1 MTKVKSRIDWTP
13 TSGPFQCSV
22 MCLSFPPL
30 DIHQYQLLLIN
41 PFWVSHCLSF
51 EPPLR
56 RPTQLHPPA
65 TLMVFSHIN
74 QLIKSKFQW
83 WINVP
88 GLMRWSASFCYQST
102 CCQMIVSCWDVRHY
116 EVHSETQLSYKGSNR
131 SKSIFDTVFLECAL
145 SWQWTVYPTSCLT
158 CMPRWHLSGKLFS
171 LFIPMDFFS
180 PLQVRCG
187 CIFCIFETALLYTQV
202 HFKEPA
208 EKMLSKSKWLCA

>member
-1 MTKVKSRIDWTP
+1 MTKAKPRIDWTAETTHHHPVP

-22 MCLSFPPL
+22 IGLSFPPL
-30 DIHQYQLLLIN
+30 DIHQYQPLLIN

-83 WINVP
+83 WINAP
-88 GLMRWSASFCYQST
+88 GPMRWSASFCYQST

-131 SKSIFDTVFLECAL
+131 SKSVFDSLFGICAL
-145 SWQWTVYPTSCLT
+145 VAMGGLSHLMSHMHAALTFKQEAIFTFYP
-158 CMPRWHLSGKLFS
+158 PHH
-171 LFIPMDFFS
+171 
-180 PLQVRCG
+180 QVRCK
-187 CIFCIFETALLYTQV
+187 CIFCILETALL
-202 HFKEPA
+202 
-208 EKMLSKSKWLCA
+208 

>member
-1 MTKVKSRIDWTP
+1 MTKAKSTIDWTLETTHHRPVP

-22 MCLSFPPL
+22 VCLSFPPL
-30 DIHQYQLLLIN
+30 DIHQYQPLLIN
-41 PFWVSHCLSF
+41 PFWLSHCLSF

-88 GLMRWSASFCYQST
+88 GLMRRSASFCYQST

-116 EVHSETQLSYKGSNR
+116 EVHSETQLSYKGPDR
-131 SKSIFDTVFLECAL
+131 SKSIFDTVFSEYAL

-158 CMPRWHLSGKLFS
+158 CMPRWHLSGKPFS
-171 LFIPMDFFS
+171 LFIPQGHFFS
-180 PLQVRCG
+180 PLQIRCE
-187 CIFCIFETALLYTQV
+187 CIVCIFEIALLKTQV
-202 HFKEPA
+202 HFKVPA
-208 EKMLSKSKWLCA
+208 